1 MKVKLSQIRVNPSHD
16 QVYTT
21 REIDDLVESMEM
33 NELLEPIVVTRDK
46 FIISGFRRYFVA
58 KFLGWEEI
66 EVIIGD
72 NDAASPEFTGLPQ
85 RNKSREVLSEI
96 QQLYQNYT
104 NNQGNNNTTQ
114 GTHSNQN
121 NPDNSRQIESWYW

>member
-1 MKVKLSQIRVNPSHD
+1 MKLKLSQIKVNPSHD

-33 NELLEPIVVTRDK
+33 NELLQPIVVSSDK
-46 FIISGFRRYFVA
+46 FIVSGFRRYFVA

-66 EVIIGD
+66 EVIIRD
-72 NDAASPEFTGLPQ
+72 NGETNPEFTDLPQ
-85 RNKSREVLSEI
+85 PNKSREVLSEI

-104 NNQGNNNTTQ
+104 KNQGINNDPTGAQ
-114 GTHSNQN
+114 SNQDN
-121 NPDNSRQIESWYW
+121 SDNSRQIESWYW